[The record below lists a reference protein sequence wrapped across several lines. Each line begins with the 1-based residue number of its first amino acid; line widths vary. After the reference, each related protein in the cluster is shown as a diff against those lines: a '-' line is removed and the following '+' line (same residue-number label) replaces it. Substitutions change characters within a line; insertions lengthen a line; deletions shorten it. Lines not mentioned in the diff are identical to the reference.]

1 MQCMRLTLFVAIIAK
16 LSIFFQFSLTR
27 SQDEVSLPGTST
39 ATWSF
44 VELLTAVLKLVTDT
58 DSQDGC
64 VGVILYLL
72 NE

>member
-1 MQCMRLTLFVAIIAK
+1 MHAFNFVCRNYRQAEY
-16 LSIFFQFSLTR
+16 FFQFSLTR